1 MNSREIADFV
11 AFQSKRS
18 LRGQRYSINWPILAL
33 IGLLAAFWGGAAL
46 AVWKLIH

>member
-1 MNSREIADFV
+1 MNSREIADFA

-18 LRGQRYSINWPILAL
+18 LRNQRYRTAWPVLAL

-46 AVWKLIH
+46 AVWRLIH